1 MQILKSKHSREVLE
15 PVMNHSWVRK
25 GFELYNGEIC
35 QACISSAVLS
45 IFGRIRQ
52 AITAKNMLAVGSK
65 LRSFYLL
72 ACDSVRDRKPRV
84 PSRLYKDL
92 YIADSDLG
100 PAARNYVH
108 WSHLENPHCESD
120 RGSISNI
127 YRTIDQ

>member
-1 MQILKSKHSREVLE
+1 M
-15 PVMNHSWVRK
+15 
-25 GFELYNGEIC
+25 
-35 QACISSAVLS
+35 LS

-92 YIADSDLG
+92 HIADSDLG

-108 WSHLENPHCESD
+108 
-120 RGSISNI
+120 
-127 YRTIDQ
+127 